1 MSVRLLSIV
10 PGKPMYTST
19 KEFRPQSQK
28 SCYQKTFWGWHTQYT
43 PSRSP
48 FSGPKDPQIACYL
61 AVTPLSDA
69 MVFYAMGIFRFIF
82 NICRNHI
89 VFSVPFNLAEVT
101 SVSQF
106 SFIMETKIQ
115 FDWIT
120 FTQLINIWNKKNLQ
134 GNWSICII
142 QVPKVH
148 KEQIKNLIRSL
159 CQDICMKFI
168 VPAFVQSSVDMGLSL
183 LLHTSPKETMM
194 LLSWSGL
201 STLITLRCQIRTSSW
216 TFSPA
221 SIFPTC

>member
-43 PSRSP
+43 QSRSP

-106 SFIMETKIQ
+106 SLIMETKIQ

-120 FTQLINIWNKKNLQ
+120 FTQLINIWYKKNLQ
-134 GNWSICII
+134 GNWTICII
-142 QVPKVH
+142 QVPVTPIYDVKISYMRG
-148 KEQIKNLIRSL
+148 QIKPKVRSKSNYPNLSFWYEIRHL
-159 CQDICMKFI
+159 GGQIKHR
-168 VPAFVQSSVDMGLSL
+168 SSRSM
-183 LLHTSPKETMM
+183 
-194 LLSWSGL
+194 
-201 STLITLRCQIRTSSW
+201 
-216 TFSPA
+216 
-221 SIFPTC
+221 

>member
-43 PSRSP
+43 QSRSP

-106 SFIMETKIQ
+106 SLIMETKIQ

-134 GNWSICII
+134 GNWTICII
-142 QVPKVH
+142 QVPVTPIYDVKISYMRG
-148 KEQIKNLIRSL
+148 QIKPKVRS
-159 CQDICMKFI
+159 K
-168 VPAFVQSSVDMGLSL
+168 SN
-183 LLHTSPKETMM
+183 
-194 LLSWSGL
+194 
-201 STLITLRCQIRTSSW
+201 
-216 TFSPA
+216 
-221 SIFPTC
+221 

>member
-43 PSRSP
+43 QSRSP

-82 NICRNHI
+82 NICRNHSSQ
-89 VFSVPFNLAEVT
+89 FSVPFNLAEVT

-106 SFIMETKIQ
+106 SLIMETKIQ

-120 FTQLINIWNKKNLQ
+120 FTQLINIWYKKNLQ
-134 GNWSICII
+134 GNWTICII
-142 QVPKVH
+142 QVPK
-148 KEQIKNLIRSL
+148 EYIRSRSRIWSDH
-159 CQDICMKFI
+159 CAKI
-168 VPAFVQSSVDMGLSL
+168 FVWNSLYL
-183 LLHTSPKETMM
+183 LLSSHQLTWACPCCSIPHQRKPWCCCHDPGSPP
-194 LLSWSGL
+194 W
-201 STLITLRCQIRTSSW
+201 
-216 TFSPA
+216 
-221 SIFPTC
+221 